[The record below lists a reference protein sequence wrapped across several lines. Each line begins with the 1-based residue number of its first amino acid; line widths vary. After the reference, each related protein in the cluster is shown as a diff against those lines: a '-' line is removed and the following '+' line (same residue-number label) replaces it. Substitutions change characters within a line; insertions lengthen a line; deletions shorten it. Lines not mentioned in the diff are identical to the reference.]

1 VKAIETK
8 PYVLNA
14 LLVYPEFPD
23 TYWSFKHAL
32 AFERKQSAFPP
43 LGLLTVSALLP
54 EAWKRRLVDMNVRP
68 LDDSDIEWADIVLV
82 SAMIVQKD
90 SMRQVIKRCKARGK
104 RVMVGGPY
112 VTTSAEDAI
121 EADHIFL
128 GEAETTLPEFINDFE
143 RGEAKKVYIA
153 SERPPLSI
161 SPLPH
166 FHLAELRRYNSMAV
180 QFSRGCPFQCEF
192 CDIIEIYG
200 RVPRT
205 KSNQQIISELDTLRQ
220 LGWRGLVF
228 IVDDN
233 FIGNKRNVKLLL
245 PELAKWSERYNYLFS
260 FVTEAS
266 VNLADDDELLESMRR
281 AGFRRVF
288 LGIETPVEES
298 LKETR
303 KTQNTRRDLLESVR
317 KIQSH
322 AMEVMAGFIV
332 GFDNDPEDVFDQQ
345 INFIR
350 ESAIPLAMVG
360 MLTALP
366 DTQLWRRLRDE
377 GRLLGESGG
386 DLTHSAL
393 NYIPR
398 MDSSRLVEGYKRI
411 LRTIYSPSEYYHR
424 SLDCLARVVQ
434 DRRETPPIK
443 GSQMLL
449 SFARVTFALGIRDSA
464 RREFW
469 RYLLHAATNH
479 RNKFAYAVVL
489 AAMGYHFRR
498 ITETY
503 CSEEAPVLD
512 L

>member
-1 VKAIETK
+1 MKAVETK
-8 PYVLNA
+8 SFSIKA

-23 TYWSFKHAL
+23 TYWSLKHAL
-32 AFERKQSAFPP
+32 AFERKQASFPP

-54 EAWKRRLVDMNVRP
+54 EAWERRLVDMNVRT
-68 LDDSDIEWADIVLV
+68 LNDSDIEWADVVLV

-90 SMRQVIKRCKARGK
+90 SMQQVIKRGKALGK

-112 VTTSAEDAI
+112 VTTSAEEAI

-128 GEAETTLPEFINDFE
+128 GEAETTLPEFINDFA
-143 RGEAKKVYIA
+143 RGEAKRVYEA
-153 SERPPLSI
+153 AERPPLSI
-161 SPLPH
+161 SPRPH
-166 FHLAELRRYNSMAV
+166 FHLAELRRYNAMSV

-205 KSNQQIISELDTLRQ
+205 KSNQQLIAELDALRQ
-220 LGWRGLVF
+220 LDWHGLVF

-245 PELAKWSERYNYLFS
+245 PELAEWSERYDYPFS
-260 FVTEAS
+260 FLTEAS
-266 VNLADDDELLESMRR
+266 VNLADDEELLESMRR

-303 KTQNTRRDLLESVR
+303 KNQNTRRDLLESVH

-322 AMEVMAGFIV
+322 AMEVLAGFIV
-332 GFDNDPEDVFDQQ
+332 GFDNDPEDIFDRQ

-350 ESAIPLAMVG
+350 ESAIPMAMVG

-366 DTQLWRRLRDE
+366 DTQLWRRLNAE
-377 GRLLGESGG
+377 GRLLGETGG
-386 DLTHSAL
+386 NLTHSAL

-398 MDSSRLVEGYKRI
+398 MDSSQLVEGYKRI
-411 LRTIYSPSEYYHR
+411 LRTIYSPQEYYRR
-424 SLDCLARVVQ
+424 SLDCLTRVVH
-434 DRRETPPIK
+434 DRREKPPI
-443 GSQMLL
+443 SAIEMLL
-449 SFARVTFALGIRDSA
+449 CFVRVMFALGIRDTA

-469 RYLLHAATNH
+469 RYLWSAAANH

-489 AAMGYHFRR
+489 AAIGYHFRR

-503 CSEEAPVLD
+503 CTEETPVLD
-512 L
+512 